1 MTKILF
7 VTVVGFFLLFN
18 PAFAQALRSL
28 PDSNDD
34 FGAV

>member
-1 MTKILF
+1 MTKLVFI
-7 VTVVGFFLLFN
+7 TVVAFFLLFN
-18 PAFAQALRSL
+18 RSFADALQAL

>member
-1 MTKILF
+1 MTKVVF
-7 VTVVGFFLLFN
+7 VTVVAFFLLFN
-18 PAFAQALRSL
+18 RSFAQALQSL